1 MTLDAVVAID
11 VVADFF
17 GSLQQ
22 LGRMG
27 KAVVA
32 LAEGFPFA
40 LFDVQLVQF
49 VELPFQTLTLDNDGL
64 GVFLRLL
71 EGFFRIDPVL
81 IKLSDGFRLRF
92 AARKCVQQFALGGF
106 LIEGMVGVLPVDV
119 DKLPADGFKL
129 RQRGCLIIDK
139 AAAFP
144 FGIDDAADAEFFRV
158 FVQKTLLL
166 QLGFKFGQKADVKQ
180 CRQLRFLRAAAD
192 LAVIGLIAQQ
202 KPDCVQRNRFARACL
217 AGQNGKTTLEIQI
230 EVFNNDKIA
239 QGKCQQH
246 GSIP

>member
-1 MTLDAVVAID
+1 
-11 VVADFF
+11 
-17 GSLQQ
+17 
-22 LGRMG
+22 MG

-32 LAEGFPFA
+32 LAECFPFA

-81 IKLSDGFRLRF
+81 IKLSDGFRLRLT
-92 AARKCVQQFALGGF
+92 ARKCVQQFALGGF
-106 LIEGMVGVLPVDV
+106 LIEGMVGVLPVDI

-144 FGIDDAADAEFFRV
+144 FGVDDAADAEFFRV
-158 FVQKTLLL
+158 FV
-166 QLGFKFGQKADVKQ
+166 
-180 CRQLRFLRAAAD
+180 
-192 LAVIGLIAQQ
+192 
-202 KPDCVQRNRFARACL
+202 
-217 AGQNGKTTLEIQI
+217 
-230 EVFNNDKIA
+230 
-239 QGKCQQH
+239 
-246 GSIP
+246 